1 MHPGTKQ
8 KQKPLSWLLSNLK
21 GLRALFFNHN
31 IHKMEYR
38 VFKSEYYNKLGEST
52 NTSFFIKK
60 KKTILRF
67 SYWKTITHKESGM
80 GDYYNV
86 ETTFKTK
93 KDAEKFIK
101 NVL

>member
-1 MHPGTKQ
+1 
-8 KQKPLSWLLSNLK
+8 
-21 GLRALFFNHN
+21 
-31 IHKMEYR
+31 MEYR

-60 KKTILRF
+60 RKTILGF

-93 KDAEKFIK
+93 KDTEKFIK
-101 NVL
+101 NVLCANLPRQKWLTKPISELSCKI